1 MSFLDQIEP
10 LKQSAIAELR
20 TAPDLATLEQTKG
33 NYLGAAGKFT
43 ALLKQLGTLPKEE
56 KPAAG
61 KLVNL
66 AKVELEAAL
75 TERRA
80 ELELKAALP
89 KDPTDFTLPG
99 RRRTLGKLH
108 PLTQVTEDIV
118 RSFRK
123 IGFVVADGPEIEDEY
138 HCFDALNTPADHPA
152 RDSQDTFYIRTGTGG
167 APSYPLAPIGG
178 EGKGEGAA
186 SKESTRLQSSDH
198 SALRTPHSALD
209 SRLLRT
215 HTSSVQIR
223 VMESQPPPIRI
234 IVPGRVYR
242 RDNAD
247 ATHNPTFQQIE
258 GLYVDKNVTI
268 GDLKGTVEFV
278 FKELLGKEV
287 KLRFRP
293 HYFSYTEPSFE
304 IDFSSPMVRKM
315 GKEWLELAGCG
326 MVHPQVFENV
336 GYDPEVWTGWAFG
349 FGIERI
355 AMLRYEINDIRLFY
369 ENDVRFLKQF

>member
-1 MSFLDQIEP
+1 MAGILEQLEPVKQAALQELAAATDPASLDQ
-10 LKQSAIAELR
+10 AR
-20 TAPDLATLEQTKG
+20 V
-33 NYLGAAGKFT
+33 NYLGANGKFT
-43 ALLKQLGTLPKEE
+43 AFMKQLGTLPKEE

-61 KLVNL
+61 KAINA
-66 AKVELEAAL
+66 AKLELEAAL
-75 TERRA
+75 ATRRG
-80 ELELKAALP
+80 ELDLRASLP
-89 KDPTDFTLPG
+89 KEPTDFTLPG
-99 RRRTLGKLH
+99 RRPRLGRLH

-152 RDSQDTFYIRTGTGG
+152 RDSQDTFYT
-167 APSYPLAPIGG
+167 A
-178 EGKGEGAA
+178 
-186 SKESTRLQSSDH
+186 D
-198 SALRTPHSALD
+198 SAGNKPAGPGL
-209 SRLLRT
+209 LLRT

-223 VMESQPPPIRI
+223 VMKTQSPPVRI

-247 ATHNPTFQQIE
+247 ATHNPTFHQVE
-258 GLYVDKNVTI
+258 GLYVDRNVTV

-278 FKELLGKEV
+278 FKELMGPETKI
-287 KLRFRP
+287 RFRP

-304 IDFSSPMVRKM
+304 IDFSSSLTRKM
-315 GKEWLELAGCG
+315 GKEWLEIAGCG

-355 AMLRYEINDIRLFY
+355 AMIRYGINDIRLFY
-369 ENDVRFLKQF
+369 ENDLRFLRQF

>member
-1 MSFLDQIEP
+1 MPSLLDEIEP
-10 LKQSAIAELR
+10 FKQSALAEL
-20 TAPDLATLEQTKG
+20 TSAPDPAALERAKG
-33 NYLGAAGKFT
+33 NWIGTHGKFS
-43 ALLKQLGTLPKEE
+43 ALMKQLGSLPKEE
-56 KPAAG
+56 RPAAG
-61 KLVNL
+61 KRINEAKIQLETAL
-66 AKVELEAAL
+66 AA
-75 TERRA
+75 RRQ

-99 RRRTLGKLH
+99 RRRSLGKLH
-108 PLTQVTEDIV
+108 PLTQVTDDIV

-123 IGFVVADGPEIEDEY
+123 IGFVVADGPEVEDEY

-152 RDSQDTFYIRTGTGG
+152 RDTQDTFYLAKLDGSQ
-167 APSYPLAPIGG
+167 PSSLN
-178 EGKGEGAA
+178 
-186 SKESTRLQSSDH
+186 RQL
-198 SALRTPHSALD
+198 
-209 SRLLRT
+209 LLRT

-223 VMESQPPPIRI
+223 VMENQQPPVRI

-258 GLYVDKNVTI
+258 GLYVDRGVTV

-278 FKELLGKEV
+278 FKDLLGSDV
-287 KLRFRP
+287 RIRFRP

-304 IDFSSPMVRKM
+304 IDFSSPLTRKM
-315 GKEWLELAGCG
+315 GKEWLEIAGCG

-336 GYDPEVWTGWAFG
+336 GYDPELWTGWAFG

-355 AMLRYEINDIRLFY
+355 AMIRYGINDIRLFY
-369 ENDVRFLKQF
+369 ENDLRFLRQF

>member
-1 MSFLDQIEP
+1 MAGFLDQIEP
-10 LKQSAIAELR
+10 LKQTALAELKA
-20 TAPDLATLEQTKG
+20 APDLAALEQTKG
-33 NYLGAAGKFT
+33 AWIGPNGRFT
-43 ALLKQLGTLPKEE
+43 ALMKQLGTLAKEE

-61 KLVNL
+61 KLINA
-66 AKVELEAAL
+66 AKVGLEAAL
-75 TERRA
+75 AERRG

-89 KDPTDFTLPG
+89 KEPTDFTLPG
-99 RRRTLGKLH
+99 RRRAPGKLH

-152 RDSQDTFYIRTGTGG
+152 RDMQDTFYL
-167 APSYPLAPIGG
+167 AKPDAAQPSTLNPQL
-178 EGKGEGAA
+178 
-186 SKESTRLQSSDH
+186 
-198 SALRTPHSALD
+198 
-209 SRLLRT
+209 LLRT

-223 VMESQPPPIRI
+223 VMEQMKKAGKEPPVRI

-258 GLYVDKNVTI
+258 GLYVDKTVTV

-278 FKELLGKEV
+278 FRELMGSDV
-287 KLRFRP
+287 KIRFRP

-304 IDFSSPMVRKM
+304 IDFTNALVKKM
-315 GKEWLELAGCG
+315 GKDWLEIAGCG

-355 AMLRYEINDIRLFY
+355 AMLRYGINDIRLFY
-369 ENDVRFLKQF
+369 ENDARFLRQF

>member
-10 LKQSAIAELR
+10 LKQAALSDLR
-20 TAPDLATLEQTKG
+20 AAPDLAALDQTKG
-33 NYLGAAGKFT
+33 NYLGAQGKFT
-43 ALLKQLGTLPKEE
+43 ALMKQLGSLSKEE

-61 KLVNL
+61 KLINQ

-89 KDPTDFTLPG
+89 KEPTDFTLPG
-99 RRRTLGKLH
+99 RRRPLGRLH

-123 IGFVVADGPEIEDEY
+123 IGFVVADGPEIEDDY

-152 RDSQDTFYIRTGTGG
+152 RDTQDTFYV
-167 APSYPLAPIGG
+167 
-178 EGKGEGAA
+178 A
-186 SKESTRLQSSDH
+186 SPQKW
-198 SALRTPHSALD
+198 
-209 SRLLRT
+209 LLRT

-223 VMESQPPPIRI
+223 VMEKQLPPVRI

-242 RDNAD
+242 LDTAD

-258 GLYVDKNVTI
+258 GLYVDKRVTV

-278 FKELLGKEV
+278 FKELLGEEV
-287 KLRFRP
+287 QLRFRP

-315 GKEWLELAGCG
+315 GKQWLELAGCG
-326 MVHPQVFENV
+326 MVHPKVFENV
-336 GYDPEVWTGWAFG
+336 GYDPEIWTGWAFG

-355 AMLRYEINDIRLFY
+355 AMLRYDIHDIRLFY
-369 ENDVRFLKQF
+369 ENDVRFLRQF